1 MIEIKMGS
9 PNANPVNPNKN
20 NLQLDY
26 TVEVEKK
33 STFEAKARELFELSL
48 RAIRETQALIGY
60 ELSST
65 GDSLMV
71 WIVDEDHKGFKRF
84 DGVYAINDYD
94 PEEWLEL
101 AKNSENNYRA
111 AKCHLIRLLQK
122 AGGKCDE

>member
-111 AKCHLIRLLQK
+111 AKCHLIRILQK

>member
-9 PNANPVNPNKN
+9 PNANPVNPKEN
-20 NLQLDY
+20 NIQLDY
-26 TVEVEKK
+26 TVETEEK
-33 STFEAKARELFELSL
+33 STFETKVKELFELSL
-48 RAIRETQALIGY
+48 RAIRETQALISY

-71 WIVDEDHKGFKRF
+71 WIIDEGHKGSRRF

-122 AGGKCDE
+122 AGGKYDE

>member
-20 NLQLDY
+20 NIRLDY

-33 STFEAKARELFELSL
+33 STFETKARELFELSL
-48 RAIRETQALIGY
+48 RAIRETQALIIC

-71 WIVDEDHKGFKRF
+71 WIINEDHKGSRHF

-122 AGGKCDE
+122 SGGKCDE

>member
-20 NLQLDY
+20 HFQLNY
-26 TVEVEKK
+26 TTEAAEK
-33 STFEAKARELFELSL
+33 STFETKARELFELSL
-48 RAIRETQALIGY
+48 RAIRETQALISY

-71 WIVDEDHKGFKRF
+71 WIIDDGHKGSRHF
-84 DGVYAINDYD
+84 DGVYAINDYN
-94 PEEWLEL
+94 PEKWLEL

>member
-71 WIVDEDHKGFKRF
+71 WIVDEGHKGSKRF